1 MKIYEKNFEE
11 IAKRSI
17 QEYGNCEEHN
27 YEHFLSLGTSA
38 KIPVF
43 ISFDDDMGILALRS
57 STGKVWYM
65 IREVLA
71 PEEKKLDIFLKFA
84 DYLLNGLK
92 MDRLQVEVVESFR
105 GKLLDSLGKYGL
117 RDCPVN
123 YYLDWPLFD
132 MERWD
137 GDTMAGK
144 DWKKLRNIKNKFYK
158 EHRVEVLTHEEVNQE
173 EMDRII
179 RDWRDK
185 RNAEDFAQSQMYFN
199 VVSERF
205 SGFDEVRI
213 LVVDGK
219 PRVLTGGWKVPNS
232 DHYYSALGIL
242 DYSIDRLGEIA
253 NLDDLT
259 YLKSRGYKIV
269 NFGGS
274 NDDLLNFKNKF
285 KPHSQYRT
293 YVFSIKKKGQDG
305 I

>member
-1 MKIYEKNFEE
+1 
-11 IAKRSI
+11 
-17 QEYGNCEEHN
+17 
-27 YEHFLSLGTSA
+27 
-38 KIPVF
+38 
-43 ISFDDDMGILALRS
+43 
-57 STGKVWYM
+57 
-65 IREVLA
+65 
-71 PEEKKLDIFLKFA
+71 
-84 DYLLNGLK
+84 
-92 MDRLQVEVVESFR
+92 
-105 GKLLDSLGKYGL
+105 
-117 RDCPVN
+117 
-123 YYLDWPLFD
+123 